1 MARVLTSRNLIA
13 AAALGAVGA
22 AVFLLPVGT
31 WTVTVL
37 RWVEG
42 LGAWSKV
49 VLAVLWIPTAVA
61 LAPGSVLTLGTGFLL
76 GIGWGVVVVSL
87 GSTAGAVAAFLVGRT
102 VARRWVEKKL
112 EERPGFRAV
121 DRAVE
126 EDGFR
131 IVLLTRLS
139 PLFPY
144 NFQNYAFA
152 VTGVS
157 LRDFL
162 FGSWIGMLPGTVMYV
177 YLGSTAQ
184 ALATVASGERE
195 RDPLE
200 WAFYALG
207 LVATVVVTWYVT
219 RRARQVLADRT
230 ELEEETA

>member
-1 MARVLTSRNLIA
+1 MARVLTSRNLIT

-31 WTVTVL
+31 WTVAIL

-42 LGAWSKV
+42 LGAWSKI

-87 GSTAGAVAAFLVGRT
+87 GSTTGAVAAFLVGRT
-102 VARRWVEKKL
+102 VARSWVEKRL
-112 EERPGFRAV
+112 EERPAFRAV

-162 FGSWIGMLPGTVMYV
+162 FASWIGMLPGTVMYV

-219 RRARQVLADRT
+219 RRARQVLAERT
-230 ELEEETA
+230 ELEEEAV